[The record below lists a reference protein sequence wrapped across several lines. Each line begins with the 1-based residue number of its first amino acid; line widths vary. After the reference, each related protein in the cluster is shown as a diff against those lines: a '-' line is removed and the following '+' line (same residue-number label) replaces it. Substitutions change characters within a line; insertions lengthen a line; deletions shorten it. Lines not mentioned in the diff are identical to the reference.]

1 MDVDRPAP
9 RSPLGLP
16 PGLVRSGDDRV
27 VAGVCGGVA
36 RHLGVDPIVV
46 RLVVIVLTVAN
57 GLGLVAYLLAW
68 AVLPDEGAV
77 GPSTTQ
83 GSQQATERTT
93 ERAVAVG
100 LITLGALLALRE
112 LDLLVADRVV
122 WPVALVAVGLALVWT
137 RSTDA
142 DRERW
147 RERANGL
154 PGSPVAALGTGRA
167 VVLRITGGAVLLIVG
182 IAVLVHSGGVLG
194 DLGRLGVAVLATALG
209 VVLLMGPW
217 IVGLWRDLAA
227 ERRERIRSEERAE
240 MAAHLHDSVLQT
252 LALIQRH
259 AETPGQARSLA
270 RRQERELRAWLY
282 GDRAPATGAGT
293 LRAALDALA
302 GEVEADH
309 EVVVEVVTVGDCP
322 LDEAVEALA
331 LAVREA
337 TVNAARHAGVDEVSV
352 YVEVEPERVTA
363 FVRDRGCGFDPAAV
377 APGRLGIAR
386 SMVGRLRRQGG
397 RVEIHSTPGEGTEV
411 VLEVPRL

>member
-1 MDVDRPAP
+1 MAVDRPTP
-9 RSPLGLP
+9 RAPLGLP
-16 PGLVRSGDDRV
+16 PDLVRTSDDRL
-27 VAGVCGGVA
+27 VAGVCSGIA
-36 RHLGVDPIVV
+36 RHLGVDPVVV
-46 RLVVIVLTVAN
+46 RLVVVVLTVAN
-57 GLGLVAYLLAW
+57 GLGLVAYLVAW
-68 AVLPDEGAV
+68 AALPDEAAV
-77 GPSTTQ
+77 GPSQRQ
-83 GSQQATERTT
+83 GPHVTEPTT

-112 LDLLVADRVV
+112 LDLLVAEPVV

-147 RERANGL
+147 RDRANGL
-154 PGSPVAALGTGRA
+154 PGTPLATLSSGRA

-182 IAVLVHSGGVLG
+182 IAALVHAGGVLG

-217 IVGLWRDLAA
+217 ILALWRDLAS

-259 AETPGQARSLA
+259 AETPGQARTLA

-282 GDRAPATGAGT
+282 GERAPATGATT

-322 LDEAVEALA
+322 LGEVVEALA

-377 APGRLGIAR
+377 EPGRLGIAR